1 MTSPPADPAP
11 RPSSGLGRASA
22 LLASGTL
29 VSRLLGFVKA
39 ILLAATIGQVGSSAG
54 DAFAIGNQ
62 LPNNIYAL
70 IAGGVLG
77 AILVPQIVRAG
88 LHDDGGQRFINKIVT
103 LGASAFIVIAV
114 IATLAAPLLVAL
126 YSSSSEDGGRGF
138 SPEGIALA
146 TAFAYWCLPQVLFYA
161 LYSLLG
167 EVLNARKAFGPFT
180 WAPVLNNVVAIAG
193 LVAFSLLFGG
203 AAGNSAVEVWDS
215 GRIALL
221 AGSATLGVA
230 AQALVLVLFWKRAGL
245 GFRPDFRWRGVG
257 LGRTGK
263 AAGWVF
269 GMILVTQTA
278 GVVQSN
284 VVSLASGE
292 GAGVLTLQ
300 NSWLIFMLPHS
311 VIAVSIATAY
321 FTRMSGHAST
331 GNLAGVREDVTSSL
345 RTIGLFITFASV
357 ALIVVAFPFAR
368 VFESGGLDNVIAMAL
383 VIIAFS
389 VGLVPFSAV
398 FVMQRVFYSLEDT
411 RTPFLVE
418 TVKASLFVVGALSCT
433 LLPVEFIGVG
443 VALVT
448 TIACIAQTLLTFSL
462 LRRRLGPIGG
472 WFLVRRHLQYLLAA
486 VLSGAVGIGILVSL
500 GGLAPAGFAQSGLV
514 GAMASIAVIGAGMGV
529 VYLGVLLLMK
539 NPDAGSAVD
548 TVTRRLPRRT
558 RPPQA
563 PE

>member
-1 MTSPPADPAP
+1 MTSPPAGPAP

-39 ILLAATIGQVGSSAG
+39 IVLAATIGQVGSAAG
-54 DAFAIGNQ
+54 DAFALGNQ

-88 LHDDGGQRFINKIVT
+88 LHDDGGQRFINKVVT
-103 LGASAFIVIAV
+103 LGASAFVVIAI

-126 YSSSSEDGGRGF
+126 YASSGGDGGRGF
-138 SPEGIALA
+138 SPEGVALA

-203 AAGNSAVEVWDS
+203 AAENNSVEVWDT
-215 GRIALL
+215 GQIALL

-230 AQALVLVLFWKRAGL
+230 AQALVLVLFWRRAGL

-278 GVVQSN
+278 GVFQSR
-284 VVSLASGE
+284 VVSQAAGE
-292 GAGVLTLQ
+292 GAGLLTLQ

-368 VFESGGLDNVIAMAL
+368 VFEQSGFANVTAMAL

-389 VGLVPFSAV
+389 IGLVPFSAV

-418 TVKASLFVVGALSCT
+418 TIKASLFVLGALACT
-433 LLPVEFIGVG
+433 LLPVQFIGVG

-448 TIACIAQTLLTFSL
+448 TLACLAQTVITFAL

-472 WFLVRRHLQYLLAA
+472 WFLVRRHLQYLFAG
-486 VLSGAVGIGILVSL
+486 VISGAVGIGILVSL
-500 GGLAPAGFAQSGLV
+500 GGLSPAGFAQRDLFAAIVAMSIIGSG
-514 GAMASIAVIGAGMGV
+514 MAV

-539 NPDAGSAVD
+539 NPDAASALD
-548 TVTRRLPRRT
+548 TLTRRLPRRH
-558 RPPQA
+558 RPPEA

>member
-1 MTSPPADPAP
+1 MTKPSVDPAP

-29 VSRLLGFVKA
+29 VSRLLGFVRA
-39 ILLAATIGQVGSSAG
+39 IVLAATIGQVGSAAG
-54 DAFAIGNQ
+54 DAFALGNQ

-77 AILVPQIVRAG
+77 AILVPQIVRARV
-88 LHDDGGQRFINKIVT
+88 HDDGGQRFINKIVT
-103 LGASAFIVIAV
+103 LGASAFIVIAA
-114 IATLAAPLLVAL
+114 IATISAPMLVAL
-126 YSSSSEDGGRGF
+126 YASAGGDGGRGF
-138 SPEGIALA
+138 SPEGVALA

-193 LVAFSLLFGG
+193 LVAFSLLFGD
-203 AAGNSAVEVWDS
+203 AAENNTVEVWDA

-278 GVVQSN
+278 GVFQSR
-284 VVSLASGE
+284 VVSQAAGE
-292 GAGVLTLQ
+292 GASLLALQ
-300 NSWLIFMLPHS
+300 NSWLLFMLPHS

-331 GNLAGVREDVTSSL
+331 NNLAGLREDVTSSL
-345 RTIGLFITFASV
+345 RTIDLFITFASV

-368 VFESGGLDNVIAMAL
+368 VFEPGGFDNVTAMAQ

-389 VGLVPFSAV
+389 IGLVPFSAV

-418 TVKASLFVVGALSCT
+418 TIKASLFVVGALACT

-448 TIACIAQTLLTFSL
+448 SLAGLVQTLITFAL

-472 WFLVRRHLQYLLAA
+472 RFLLRRHVQYLVAGA
-486 VLSGAVGIGILVSL
+486 ISGAVGVVILVSV
-500 GGLAPAGFAQSGLV
+500 GGLAPAGFAQRDLV
-514 GAMASIAVIGAGMGV
+514 AAIAALSVIGTGMAV

-539 NPDAGSAVD
+539 NPDAASAL
-548 TVTRRLPRRT
+548 TLFARRLPGKN
-558 RPPQA
+558 RPPEA